1 MKKIVSKESTKHCEK
16 YKPLGD
22 LKKIYDIK
30 GIRDIVEK
38 HSTFF
43 DYRPLEYMIELG
55 GSMEDRS
62 RLEMIQE

>member
-16 YKPLGD
+16 YMGD
-22 LKKIYDIK
+22 LEKIYDIK

-43 DYRPLEYMIELG
+43 DYRPLEYMIELC
-55 GSMEDRS
+55 GSMEDGS